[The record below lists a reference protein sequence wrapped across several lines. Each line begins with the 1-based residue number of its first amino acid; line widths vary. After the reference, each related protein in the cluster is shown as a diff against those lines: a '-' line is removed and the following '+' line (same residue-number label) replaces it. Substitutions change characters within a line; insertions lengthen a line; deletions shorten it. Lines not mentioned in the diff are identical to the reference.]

1 MQPLALLPQSEAR
14 ALRGVLFDLDDTLL
28 DHGKLT
34 EVAYSALFRL
44 RESGLEL
51 YAVTGRPLAWVRL
64 LARLFP
70 IDGGVGENGGG
81 MVGPGG
87 ELVDSVTPAVR
98 GERTARLAEL
108 VKAVR
113 AEFPALEPADDAA
126 ERLTDFTFDIG
137 ERQKV
142 AAPVVERVTA
152 FARERGATVHVS
164 SVHLHVGFDPVDKAS
179 GVVRLLK
186 ALRHVDATLALRRYA
201 FVGDSE
207 NDAACFGAFRSTIGV
222 ANLRGKPTLAPRFIT
237 EAPRGRGIA
246 ELARILGALRASA
259 EC

>member
-14 ALRGVLFDLDDTLL
+14 GLAGFLFDLDDTLL

-51 YAVTGRPLAWVRL
+51 YAVTGRPLTWVRL

-87 ELVDSVTPAVR
+87 ELVDNVTAAVR
-98 GERTARLAEL
+98 AERTARLAEL

-113 AEFPALEPADDAA
+113 AAFPALEPADDAS
-126 ERLTDFTFDIG
+126 ERITDFTFDIG

-142 AAPVVERVTA
+142 EPPVVERVTA

-164 SVHLHVGFDPVDKAS
+164 SVHLHVGFDAVDKAS

-186 ALRHVDATLALRRYA
+186 ALRAVDATRALRRYA

-207 NDAACFGAFRSTIGV
+207 NDAACFGAFKTTIGV
-222 ANLRGKPTLAPRFIT
+222 ANLRGRPTLAPRFIT
-237 EAPRGRGIA
+237 AAPRGRGIA
-246 ELARILGALRASA
+246 ELARVVGALRASA
-259 EC
+259 E

>member
-81 MVGPGG
+81 MVGPSG
-87 ELVDSVTPAVR
+87 ELIDSVAPAVR
-98 GERTARLAEL
+98 AGRTERLAQL

-113 AEFPALEPADDAA
+113 AEFPALAAADDAD
-126 ERLTDFTFDIG
+126 ERTTDFTFDIG
-137 ERQKV
+137 ERQRV
-142 AAPVVERVTA
+142 AVEVVERVAA

-164 SVHLHVGFDPVDKAS
+164 SVHLHVGFDAVDKAS

-186 ALRHVDATLALRRYA
+186 ALRGVDATLALRRYA

-207 NDAACFGAFRSTIGV
+207 NDAACFGAFRTTIGV
-222 ANLRGKPTLAPRFIT
+222 ANLRGRPTLAPRFIT

-246 ELARILGALRASA
+246 ELARVVGALRASA